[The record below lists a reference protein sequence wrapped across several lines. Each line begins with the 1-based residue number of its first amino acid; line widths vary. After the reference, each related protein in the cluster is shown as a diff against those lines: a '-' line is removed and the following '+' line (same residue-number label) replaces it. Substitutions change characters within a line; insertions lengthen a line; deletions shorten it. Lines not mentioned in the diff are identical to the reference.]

1 MNVYAVD
8 GKRIA
13 DGLRRYGLGGVVV
26 AAIVWCVSTA
36 YFSVPATHFAY
47 VTRFGRVVSP
57 EAGPLGPGLH
67 FKVPFVDHADRLRVS
82 IDTIALDKIQA
93 YTKDTQPVSLQ
104 LSITYSIPR
113 ESVYRLLYEVGRA
126 GNVDI
131 ESNVNAVTNDRVRS
145 IVGQHD
151 IVRVAG
157 EGREEVIRQIK
168 TVLTDELRRLFAIDV
183 HDVQLAALNFSQA
196 YEESI
201 NQATLSKTAK
211 LKAELERDRKKIEA
225 EAAVAEATGRANAE
239 IESARGRKLAAIAA
253 AEGEAESISLH
264 AKADAGAIAARG
276 AAEAEALRAKV
287 AAGGGAESYVRYV
300 QAQAALNW
308 KGEVPSTM
316 LGGGAG
322 TTSIAMLPLPQ
333 TTTTA
338 AQR

>member
-1 MNVYAVD
+1 MDVSDID
-8 GKRIA
+8 GKRA
-13 DGLRRYGLGGVVV
+13 TDAVRRYGLAAV
-26 AAIVWCVSTA
+26 AIGLLLACASSA

-47 VTRFGRVVSP
+47 VTRFGRVVNP
-57 EAGPLGPGLH
+57 GAGPLGPGLH
-67 FKVPFVDHADRLRVS
+67 WKLPFVDHADRLRVS
-82 IDTIALDKIQA
+82 IDTIRLDKIQA
-93 YTKDTQPVSLQ
+93 YTKDTQPMSLQ

-113 ESVYRLLYEVGRA
+113 ASVYRLMYEVGRA

-145 IVGQHD
+145 ILGQHD

-157 EGREEVIRQIK
+157 EGREEVMRQTK
-168 TVLTDELRRLFAIDV
+168 TVLTEELERLFGIEV

-239 IESARGRKLAAIAA
+239 IEGARGRKLSAIAA
-253 AEGEAESISLH
+253 AEGEAESIALR

-287 AAGGGAESYVRYV
+287 LAGGGAESYVKYV

-308 KGEVPSTM
+308 KGDVPSTM
-316 LGGGAG
+316 LSGGSGA
-322 TTSIAMLPLPQ
+322 TSIAMLPLPQ
-333 TTTTA
+333 PA
-338 AQR
+338 APQH